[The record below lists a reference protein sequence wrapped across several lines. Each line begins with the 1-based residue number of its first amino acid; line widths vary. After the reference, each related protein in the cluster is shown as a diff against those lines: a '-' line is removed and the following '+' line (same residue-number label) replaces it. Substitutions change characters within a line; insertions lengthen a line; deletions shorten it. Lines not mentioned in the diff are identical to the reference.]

1 MKTNNTLRA
10 MALSLSLTLAGSLA
24 MAQNTSALRD
34 RTPQERAKFQTEM
47 MKSKLGLDSVQ
58 VKQVEAVNLKYALKN
73 EPVMKSSDG
82 RLSKFR
88 QIKSSQNQKEA
99 ELKKIFTPA
108 QFKQYEALQDEMKS
122 QLKERRKNR

>member
-1 MKTNNTLRA
+1 MNNTLRA
-10 MALSLSLTLAGSLA
+10 MALSLSLTLAGPLV
-24 MAQNTSALRD
+24 MAQNASGLRD
-34 RTPQERAKFQTEM
+34 RTPQERAKLQTEM

-88 QIKSSQNQKEA
+88 QLKSFQNQKEA

-122 QLKERRKNR
+122 QLKERRKNQ